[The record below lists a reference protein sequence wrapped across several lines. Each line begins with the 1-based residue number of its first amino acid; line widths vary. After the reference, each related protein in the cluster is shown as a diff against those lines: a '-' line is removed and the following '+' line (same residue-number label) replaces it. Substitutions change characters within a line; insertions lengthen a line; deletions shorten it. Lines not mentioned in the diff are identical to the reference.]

1 MARTTLR
8 RDLLKKMIVAKI
20 DISAWLSL
28 LRAKGYMSVAESEH
42 LRSNLFELCNEYREK
57 SAELK
62 AARPPQE
69 IVSLER
75 AVAALSSAGI
85 CLMNGRHDCPHYIAV
100 DADKLESCLDQ
111 LSHSLNALLVSQ
123 QAVDV

>member
-1 MARTTLR
+1 
-8 RDLLKKMIVAKI
+8 
-20 DISAWLSL
+20 
-28 LRAKGYMSVAESEH
+28 MSVAESEH

-85 CLMNGRHDCPHYIAV
+85 CLMSGRHDCPHYIAV